1 VTHILYLSPSISH
14 PILYSHLSLHPLIC
28 PVQRSISLHL
38 SSTSHTSLLPF
49 FTSGISDSAS
59 GSGSVSAAS
68 LAALFESFREESKT
82 KKTNLETEKK
92 GNQESGSSPLD
103 WNIDLSNCLIIFPR
117 NSWSKDAVAVAVGD
131 GAVRGLYVPTSW
143 AAPLESFSSESRKCL
158 TFNPDLN
165 IWYFDPESE
174 SSEENKSDSGSGP
187 QGPSPQKPGTLDP
200 IKEGSEGR
208 KGHSGP
214 RVSGVVSQ
222 ASLKNIFER
231 LNSGS
236 SGALQISPSSSDEGD
251 EKGDREDEGGKGE
264 VDGEGEGEE
273 DEWEGEKGEGS
284 SKYSAVS
291 AASSMYQSFDD
302 LDADPG
308 STPSGGNP
316 ARLRNGGQLDWT
328 GDRSPS
334 GSTRSARSRVSFCDA
349 EELFFD
355 TYDDT
360 LAPQHTSSREAGTD
374 GGTAPG
380 TEVRK
385 AAVRFDIPPT
395 PDSQSPAANGVISA
409 VHTVSRI
416 IVVLH
421 KADLYVSLAGP
432 LGGTGGAEE
441 EAVTDELREY
451 ADVSHHGAVYKELE
465 VERAKKRENSDRGK
479 ETGEGDIGPQLI
491 QR

>member
-1 VTHILYLSPSISH
+1 LISPPYSTLPLSAPLLH
-14 PILYSHLSLHPLIC
+14 LLLSL
-28 PVQRSISLHL
+28 S
-38 SSTSHTSLLPF
+38 LPF
-49 FTSGISDSAS
+49 FFSGISDSAS

-68 LAALFESFREESKT
+68 LAALFESFCEECKT
-82 KKTNLETEKK
+82 KKRDLETEKK
-92 GNQESGSSPLD
+92 ENQESGSSPLD
-103 WNIDLSNCLIIFPR
+103 WNIDLSDCLIIFPR

-143 AAPLESFSSESRKCL
+143 SAPLESFSSESRKCL

-174 SSEENKSDSGSGP
+174 PSEGNKSNPEPGP
-187 QGPSPQKPGTLDP
+187 QGPSPQKPGTLDS

-208 KGHSGP
+208 KSHLGP
-214 RVSGVVSQ
+214 RVSGVVSPT
-222 ASLKNIFER
+222 SLKNIFER

-236 SGALQISPSSSDEGD
+236 TGALQIQQTTK
-251 EKGDREDEGGKGE
+251 KGEDNVEGGAQGDGDGE
-264 VDGEGEGEE
+264 IVIVDDGEGEGEGEE

-284 SKYSAVS
+284 SKYSGFS

-302 LDADPG
+302 SDPG

-316 ARLRNGGQLDWT
+316 ARLKNGGQVDWT
-328 GDRSPS
+328 EDRSPS
-334 GSTRSARSRVSFCDA
+334 GSTRSVRSRVSFCDA

-360 LAPQHTSSREAGTD
+360 LAPQHTSSREVGTD

-416 IVVLH
+416 VVVLH

-432 LGGTGGAEE
+432 LGGIGGAEE
-441 EAVTDELREY
+441 EAVTDELRGY

-465 VERAKKRENSDRGK
+465 VERAKKRENSGRGREK
-479 ETGEGDIGPQLI
+479 GEGDVGPQLI

>member
-1 VTHILYLSPSISH
+1 
-14 PILYSHLSLHPLIC
+14 
-28 PVQRSISLHL
+28 
-38 SSTSHTSLLPF
+38 
-49 FTSGISDSAS
+49 
-59 GSGSVSAAS
+59 VSAAS

-82 KKTNLETEKK
+82 KKTNLKTEIK
-92 GNQESGSSPLD
+92 GNQESGSSSLD

-165 IWYFDPESE
+165 IWYFYPESE
-174 SSEENKSDSGSGP
+174 PSEENKSDSGSGP
-187 QGPSPQKPGTLDP
+187 QGPSPQKPGTLDS

-236 SGALQISPSSSDEGD
+236 SGALQIFTKSGEDSDEGG
-251 EKGDREDEGGKGE
+251 EKGDREDEGGE
-264 VDGEGEGEE
+264 GEGEGEE

-308 STPSGGNP
+308 STPLGGNP
-316 ARLRNGGQLDWT
+316 ARLKNVGQLDWT

-409 VHTVSRI
+409 AHNVSRI

-421 KADLYVSLAGP
+421 KADLFVSLAGP
-432 LGGTGGAEE
+432 LGLMGGAEE

-451 ADVSHHGAVYKELE
+451 ADVSHHGAVYRELE
-465 VERAKKRENSDRGK
+465 VERATKRETSDRGK
-479 ETGEGDIGPQLI
+479 ETGEGAIGPQLI